1 MKVPCVFR
9 ILIGMTPFTG
19 ELVGTAI
26 LVLLGNAV
34 MANRNL
40 AQAPG
45 GGMGWLGVAIGW
57 SAALFTGMV
66 CVAWAS
72 GAHLNPAVTLGFWV
86 AGIFP
91 ADQVGHYML
100 AQVLGAAMGATL
112 VWLAFLPHW
121 GRTQDAS
128 ATLRCFCAVP
138 AVPAPLGNLL
148 VEIVATAVLVFGIL
162 QIKVMQIN
170 LDSIAVTPLELGAL
184 GAVPIALLTL
194 AIAVGLGGL
203 VTTATNPARDLGP
216 RLMHAV
222 LPIAGKGDGGWG
234 NAWVP
239 LLGPLAG
246 GWLGAWLF
254 MRLGGAA

>member
-9 ILIGMTPFTG
+9 ILPGMTPFTG

-40 AQAPG
+40 AQTPG
-45 GGMGWLGVAIGW
+45 GGMGWLGAAIGW
-57 SAALFTGMV
+57 SAALFTGTV

-72 GAHLNPAVTLGFWV
+72 GAHLNPAITLGFWV

-100 AQVLGAAMGATL
+100 AQTLGAAIGAGL

-121 GRTQDAS
+121 GRTQDSA

-138 AVPAPLGNLL
+138 AVHAPLGNLL

-162 QIKVMQIN
+162 QVKVMQFN
-170 LDSIAVTPLELGAL
+170 LDSIAVIPLELGAV
-184 GAVPIALLTL
+184 GAVPVTLLTL

-203 VTTATNPARDLGP
+203 VTAATNPARDLGP
-216 RLMHAV
+216 RLAHAI
-222 LPIAGKGDGGWG
+222 LPIAGKGPSHWST
-234 NAWVP
+234 AWVP
-239 LLGPLAG
+239 VLGPLAG
-246 GWLGAWLF
+246 AWLGAWLF
-254 MRLGGAA
+254 LRLGGSV